1 MVNLWLLA
9 EAEKESVTLSGVEWQ
24 PLVPM
29 GRRGEA
35 KGSKDQN
42 AAIQLNFTKWHE
54 AASPSPRASVAPLLA
69 LASNHHPQQ
78 PH

>member
-9 EAEKESVTLSGVEWQ
+9 EAEQESVTLSGVEWH

-29 GRRGEA
+29 RWKGEA